1 MSASDQ
7 IALLALAVSLISFWL
22 SYRAHTAARRVSA
35 AEKRTEAHSVL
46 LGVLLEAQ
54 DLRHHLQSA
63 LRHANVEAPYRDRLI
78 GIGAQLSDTVSTIE
92 VRLKW
97 LRSKESEDPIKLEDY
112 KSHALEVEARI
123 RNLAPQIK
131 ELEIPIKSFWE
142 V

>member
-1 MSASDQ
+1 MSASNQ
-7 IALLALAVSLISFWL
+7 IALLALVVSLISFWL

-54 DLRHHLQSA
+54 DLRDHLQSA
-63 LRHANVEAPYRDRLI
+63 LRHSHVEAPYRERLI